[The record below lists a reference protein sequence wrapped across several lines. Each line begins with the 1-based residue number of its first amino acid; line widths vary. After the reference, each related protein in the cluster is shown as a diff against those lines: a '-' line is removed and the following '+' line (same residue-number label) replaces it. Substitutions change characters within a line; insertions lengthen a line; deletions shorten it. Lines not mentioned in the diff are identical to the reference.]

1 MLRCFACKGSRNR
14 AKNKTNG
21 LFFFNRGE
29 WDTALLM
36 APALAKGRLPLGR
49 LSLRKGLAADE
60 NGQLANGKWSHRQ
73 WIMGS
78 IRCVAA
84 DTQQWISCHTTVE
97 QPSHNN
103 GTTVTDVDTILLRA
117 FKYVKRGIANFYQF
131 CRVNDVQEGEK
142 AIGLQL
148 RSTNWCQFPI
158 SASIL

>member
-29 WDTALLM
+29 WNTALLM

-49 LSLRKGLAADE
+49 LSLKKGLAADE
-60 NGQLANGKWSHRQ
+60 NGQPADGKWSHSQ

-103 GTTVTDVDTILLRA
+103 GTTVTDVDTILL
-117 FKYVKRGIANFYQF
+117 
-131 CRVNDVQEGEK
+131 